1 GAGLTGSETA
11 LFLAQQGRKVIVVD
25 MLPLERIDKESPFVN
40 IIALRN
46 MMDELDID
54 IRTEMRLEAVT
65 DAGAVIKDRQGRQTL
80 VPCDTVVLALGVE
93 PRREAMMRFE
103 DLAPEVRAVGDCS
116 KERGNLYSATLQGFF
131 AAMDL

>member
-1 GAGLTGSETA
+1 
-11 LFLAQQGRKVIVVD
+11 
-25 MLPLERIDKESPFVN
+25 
-40 IIALRN
+40 
-46 MMDELDID
+46 
-54 IRTEMRLEAVT
+54 MRLEAVT
-65 DAGAVIKDRQGRQTL
+65 DAGAVIEDKEGRQTL

-93 PRREAMMRFE
+93 PRTEVTMRFE